1 VREIV
6 IGVDLGGT
14 LVRAGAFD
22 LQGKLLAQREAPIEA
37 ARGPE
42 AGLERIEA
50 LIVGLLHFVSSTKTF
65 RLSLLRGIGIGCS
78 GPVDPDK
85 GLINNPH
92 TLPTWENVPVVAWM
106 QDRFTVPVRLE
117 NDADVAA
124 LGEYWLGAGK
134 NVRRLYAITVGT
146 GIGAALVIDGQIYRG
161 LGGSHPDGGH
171 QVIDPSGPPCYCGAH
186 GCWESLASGSAIAR
200 MAREAVNAWKNET
213 MSVMKNVGATRESP
227 LPDTPL
233 LDSPLSDSIL
243 RNIDPSQI
251 DARMVAEA
259 ALAGDPLAM
268 QVMKKAAHYFS
279 LGVVNVVTLFVP
291 EVIVLSGGVMKSAA
305 LFIPAI
311 EAAMLRHNVMVPAAK
326 VRILPA
332 QLGHLAGLYGAAYTV
347 VQS

>member
-1 VREIV
+1 
-6 IGVDLGGT
+6 VDLGGT

-106 QDRFTVPVRLE
+106 QDRFAVPVRLE

-200 MAREAVNAWKNET
+200 MAREAVDARDVEL
-213 MSVMKNVGATRESP
+213 A
-227 LPDTPL
+227 
-233 LDSPLSDSIL
+233 DSKHKPVQAGSLH
-243 RNIDPSQI
+243 RNIDPSRI
-251 DARMVAEA
+251 DAQWVAEA
-259 ALAGDPLAM
+259 AIKGDALAM
-268 QVMKKAAHYFS
+268 QVMERAAYYFS
-279 LGVVNVVTLFVP
+279 LGVVNVATLFVP